1 MTHYLTRAVIDKNAP
16 EHALRPLLDPSDET
30 RALDAHRRLIWTLF
44 PSRDNK
50 RDFLWRADGRGKFL
64 IMSTREPRPSRL
76 FKPIETK
83 PYQPLLSS
91 GDRLS
96 FVLRANATKDRRS
109 RPDENTVA
117 GTKRKPTRD
126 KRVDVVMHTMK
137 ERGIKGGNTGIESR
151 SGLRM
156 EIAREAASSWI
167 MAQGE
172 RRGFEVTNLVVED
185 YRVSSVS
192 RGRKRNATFG
202 ILDLKGEL
210 IVRDPEKL
218 KAALVTGLGR
228 AKAFGCGLL
237 MVRRI

>member
-1 MTHYLTRAVIDKNAP
+1 
-16 EHALRPLLDPSDET
+16 
-30 RALDAHRRLIWTLF
+30 
-44 PSRDNK
+44 
-50 RDFLWRADGRGKFL
+50 
-64 IMSTREPRPSRL
+64 MSTREPRPSRL